1 MRIAP
6 RLMPRHEEV
15 FPSAALQ
22 GGRGFTPHHGNRRW
36 GASKRWGASFPGGSP
51 QHSKTAL
58 RARCSE
64 WAAAR
69 RLLAQPSPL
78 PHPMKARVA
87 PRSVPWWGRHRRG
100 RHMPKAQAGRN
111 QSIIAPFFLQGGSP
125 ALRYNAYLLWQASF
139 VWNRAAAG
147 YMNGGDFDSF
157 PWGRHPIPT
166 FDWDLC
172 KQQSAG
178 DRKRSIWPCSISSTP
193 RSCSSNVVRDVS
205 RHPLNIPASVS
216 CIARA

>member
-87 PRSVPWWGRHRRG
+87 PRSVPGGTSPPWPTYAQSSSWQK
-100 RHMPKAQAGRN
+100 PKYNR
-111 QSIIAPFFLQGGSP
+111 PVFLQGGSP

-139 VWNRAAAG
+139 VWNRATAG

-157 PWGRHPIPT
+157 PWGRHQFPVSRNHAAHA
-166 FDWDLC
+166 DLPHDL
-172 KQQSAG
+172 QSA
-178 DRKRSIWPCSISSTP
+178 
-193 RSCSSNVVRDVS
+193 VEY
-205 RHPLNIPASVS
+205 
-216 CIARA
+216 